1 MADSEAVTW
10 SALGQVAGTLLSCA
24 ENVHLRCDN
33 LANLQ
38 YMGSTNNF
46 NIVKGS
52 IGSSYFKD
60 CDSEHAILDWINDA
74 KHGQESCLEMIRAWR
89 CK

>member
-10 SALGQVAGTLLSCA
+10 SALGQVASTLLSCA

-52 IGSSYFKD
+52 LGSS
-60 CDSEHAILDWINDA
+60 
-74 KHGQESCLEMIRAWR
+74 
-89 CK
+89 